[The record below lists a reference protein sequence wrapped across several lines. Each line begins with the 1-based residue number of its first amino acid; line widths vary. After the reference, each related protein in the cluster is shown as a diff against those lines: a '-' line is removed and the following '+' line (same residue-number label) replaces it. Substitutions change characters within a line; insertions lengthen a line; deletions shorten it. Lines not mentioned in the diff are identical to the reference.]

1 MKYLKK
7 FRINESKFPTGL
19 LSIGEIENYFS
30 DFIDDDWE
38 IFESDAQFHRYVKI
52 EGDNIDNMK
61 KSDLPK
67 KDYNYFDRIIILK
80 FKIST
85 ILSDKIKLLNII
97 SNSYSMFNND
107 LSHFIR
113 AENLKLVSFSH
124 YTDGNYLR
132 FKFEYLEPLIEDDI
146 DKVDDITSDF
156 YEYLKGYFRQKAN
169 AHTTRWL
176 QNDVEIKIDN
186 DKIILDCE
194 KLTSKQMDSL
204 RSHID
209 DGFLDKKT
217 NANYNKRRLDRGEIN
232 VDTPGFLGGRL
243 NFSYFDYKVT
253 KSGKN
258 IIYSDIKKI
267 NLT

>member
-19 LSIGEIENYFS
+19 LSIGEIGNYFS

-38 IFESDAQFHRYVKI
+38 MVESDAQFHRYVKT

-61 KSDLPK
+61 KSNLPK
-67 KDYNYFDRIIILK
+67 KDYNYFNRIIILK

-85 ILSDKIKLLNII
+85 ISDKIELLNII

-156 YEYLKGYFRQKAN
+156 YDHVSLYFNRKASQ
-169 AHTTRWL
+169 HTTRWTTS
-176 QNDVEIKIDN
+176 DVNIKLD
-186 DKIILDCE
+186 DSKIIIDCD
-194 KLTSKQMDSL
+194 KLTNNQLNILKGY
-204 RSHID
+204 ID

-217 NANYNKRRLDRGEIN
+217 NANYNKRRLDRGVIN
-232 VDTPGFLGGRL
+232 VDTPAFLGGRL

-253 KSGKN
+253 KSDGK
-258 IIYSDIKKI
+258 IIYSDINKI
-267 NLT
+267 NLS